1 MPVFQNPA
9 AFLILLFIPMLYLF
23 RKIGIFSRITFYTT
37 LSDWNGKTFVWH
49 RKFRN
54 FASMFS
60 RIAGILA
67 FMCLVIA
74 IARPVFYS
82 QERVYTSRGSDLV
95 FVLDVSPSMAAMDM
109 DGRTRFE
116 VAKESIKNLLSENTG
131 ASFGLVA
138 IAGEASLVIPPTI
151 DVNYFNRRLDEIDV
165 GFLGDGTA
173 IGTGICTAV
182 YHLATSSAKKKCIV
196 LITDGKNN
204 SGSIH
209 PETAAGVACRNNVS
223 LYTLGIGS
231 SGSAKME
238 YTDPVSGR
246 YYAGSLSQSFDPVLM
261 RSISEIGNGRFFEAS
276 SLKDLSLA
284 LSVISRTED
293 VVQSYYLKTK
303 VRELYETFIFI
314 ASILTVICWAVRRI
328 YLQEFI

>member
-9 AFLILLFIPMLYLF
+9 AFLLLLFIPFLYLF
-23 RKIGIFSRITFYTT
+23 RKFGIFSRISFYTT
-37 LSDWNGKTFVWH
+37 LSDWNGKTFDWH
-49 RKFRN
+49 RKLRN

-67 FMCLVIA
+67 FVCLVIA

-82 QERVYTSRGSDLV
+82 QERVYTSRGSDVV

-109 DGRTRFE
+109 DGKTRFE
-116 VAKESIKNLLSENTG
+116 VAKESIKNLLAENSG

-151 DVNYFNRRLDEIDV
+151 DVNYFNRRIDEINV

-182 YHLATSSAKKKCIV
+182 YHLASSSAKKKCIV

-209 PETAAGVACRNNVS
+209 PETAAGVASRNNVT

-238 YTDPVSGR
+238 YTDPISGR
-246 YYAGSLSQSFDPVLM
+246 HYAGSLSQSFDPALM

-293 VVQSYYLKTK
+293 VVQSYYLKTNS
-303 VRELYETFIFI
+303 RELYEVFIFI
-314 ASILTVICWAVRRI
+314 AGILTVICWAVRRI